1 MDESILDDEEEWHA
15 QSDGEVDS
23 IASEGEG
30 VDEDDE
36 AGEMV
41 IEQPFEDAPQ
51 GALLDVSHTETML
64 ETPRSPVVCWSMM
77 LDA

>member
-30 VDEDDE
+30 VDEDDDEDDE

-64 ETPRSPVVCWSMM
+64 ETPRSPQFFVGP
-77 LDA
+77 